1 MAGRISGSFDW
12 RTWLVYTH
20 RWLGIAGC
28 VLFISWFVS
37 GVVLMYERMPSLSAE
52 ERLAHQP
59 SLDLSRAT
67 VDPAAA
73 AASLSFTPTTLR
85 VSMLEGRPVYRFNA
99 GANWATV
106 YADTGAALGTFTEAQ
121 SLAIARAYAPT
132 PQTAVRHDV
141 RLLDS
146 DQWTLSS
153 AIRPLMPLDRIAVDD
168 DAGTTVYVST
178 RTGEAVITST
188 HRQRVWGYLGAVL
201 HWIYFTPLQ
210 IGRAH
215 V

>member
-85 VSMLEGRPVYRFNA
+85 E
-99 GANWATV
+99 
-106 YADTGAALGTFTEAQ
+106 
-121 SLAIARAYAPT
+121 
-132 PQTAVRHDV
+132 
-141 RLLDS
+141 
-146 DQWTLSS
+146 
-153 AIRPLMPLDRIAVDD
+153 
-168 DAGTTVYVST
+168 
-178 RTGEAVITST
+178 
-188 HRQRVWGYLGAVL
+188 
-201 HWIYFTPLQ
+201 